1 MRFRLFYT
9 PLFIL
14 ITGAVL
20 AVFLYDYVKESQAL
34 QAENRFNKQ
43 AASYVK
49 TIEAGLGNSRELLVS
64 LKSFIANSDAITRDQ
79 FDQYAKDLLKERKY
93 IQALEWIPKVGHGMR
108 KEFENYASEQ
118 GLKDYFIKYKRDG
131 KMLQSP
137 FQPEYFPVYY
147 VYPLAGNETAIGYNL
162 SSNSARLKA
171 LVLARDTNSTVMSQ
185 GIKLVQEKKQQS
197 AVLMFLPV
205 YRSNAT
211 PEAVS
216 ERRRHLQGFALLVLR
231 IPDLIED
238 VSKDFPARFNLQ
250 ITDMSD
256 GQILYSNVSD
266 TVQKGINNLQ
276 SQLGF
281 SHRHWKINLS
291 DLHDSSEGLN
301 WIALLAAIGT
311 LCIASL
317 ASLYLYSLSN
327 TNHKIKI
334 EVEKQT
340 KALKISEQRF
350 SLAVQG
356 SSVGIW
362 DWQIVEENEY
372 WSPQYFKLIGYE
384 NNEITPNKNTFLDMV
399 YPEHKERLAR
409 AFKQHI
415 IERKPYQVEFMLQ
428 VKSGEYQWFFAT
440 GQASWNSK
448 GEAQRMVGS
457 IQKID
462 ERKKAEI
469 AIIKYAE
476 ELQRSNKDLEQFAY
490 VASHDLKAPLR
501 GISNLATWIEESV
514 EEHLDDENRSYM
526 NLLQGRISRLESL
539 LDGLLQYSRA
549 GTEKL
554 QIEMV
559 DVGALVIDISDLLGA
574 SEKGFKVESMPF
586 NVKTDKT
593 VINQV
598 LHNLINN
605 SIKHHHLAEGSI
617 NITHRETDKEHLISV
632 CDDGPGIDPKMYDK
646 VFQMFQTLRPRD
658 EVEGSGMGLAIV
670 KKLIERNK
678 GRIWIESHEEV
689 PGCSICFSMP
699 KA

>member
-9 PLFIL
+9 PLFL
-14 ITGAVL
+14 FITGAVL
-20 AVFLYDYVKESQAL
+20 AVFLYGYVKESQAL

-64 LKSFIANSDAITRDQ
+64 LKSFLANSDAITRDQ

-108 KEFENYASEQ
+108 KEFENYAREQ
-118 GLKDYFIKYKRDG
+118 GLNDYVIKYKREG
-131 KMLQSP
+131 KMLESP

-147 VYPLAGNETAIGYNL
+147 VYPLAGNEAAVGYNL

-171 LVLARDTNSTVMSQ
+171 LMLARDTNSAVMSQ
-185 GIKLVQEKKQQS
+185 GIKLVQEKTQQS

-205 YRSNAT
+205 YRSNT
-211 PEAVS
+211 LPKAVS

-231 IPDLIED
+231 IPDLIEH
-238 VSKDFPARFNLQ
+238 VSKDFPTRFHLQ
-250 ITDMSD
+250 VTDMSD
-256 GQILYSNVSD
+256 GQILYSNISD
-266 TVQKGINNLQ
+266 TAKESVNNLQ
-276 SQLGF
+276 SQLSF

-291 DLHDSSEGLN
+291 ELQGSSGGLN
-301 WIALLAAIGT
+301 WIAFLAAMGA
-311 LCIASL
+311 LCSASL

-327 TNHKIKI
+327 TNHKIKR

-340 KALKISEQRF
+340 KALKVSEQRF

-362 DWQIVEENEY
+362 DWQIVEDKEY
-372 WSPQYFKLIGYE
+372 WSPQCYKLLGFE
-384 NNEITPNKNTFLDMV
+384 DNEISPNKNTFLHMV
-399 YPEHKERLAR
+399 HPEHKERLVRVLKLHLA
-409 AFKQHI
+409 
-415 IERKPYQVEFMLQ
+415 ERKPFQVEYLLQ

-440 GQASWNSK
+440 AQASWNSEGK
-448 GEAQRMVGS
+448 AQRMVGS

-462 ERKKAEI
+462 QRKKAEI
-469 AIIKYAE
+469 AINKYAD
-476 ELQRSNKDLEQFAY
+476 ELERSNKDLEQFAY

-501 GISNLATWIEESV
+501 GISNLAAWIEESV
-514 EEHLDDENRSYM
+514 DEHLDDENRSYM
-526 NLLQGRISRLESL
+526 NLLQGRITRLESL

-554 QIEMV
+554 QIETV
-559 DVGALVIDISDLLGA
+559 DVGVLVTDISDLLGA

-586 NVKTDKT
+586 SIDIDKT

-605 SIKHHHLAEGSI
+605 SIKHHHLATGAISI
-617 NITHRETDKEHLISV
+617 SHRETDKEHIISV

-678 GRIWIESHEEV
+678 GRIWIESIEEV
-689 PGCSICFSMP
+689 SGCRICFSIP
-699 KA
+699 KT

>member
-1 MRFRLFYT
+1 
-9 PLFIL
+9 
-14 ITGAVL
+14 
-20 AVFLYDYVKESQAL
+20 
-34 QAENRFNKQ
+34 
-43 AASYVK
+43 
-49 TIEAGLGNSRELLVS
+49 
-64 LKSFIANSDAITRDQ
+64 
-79 FDQYAKDLLKERKY
+79 
-93 IQALEWIPKVGHGMR
+93 
-108 KEFENYASEQ
+108 
-118 GLKDYFIKYKRDG
+118 
-131 KMLQSP
+131 
-137 FQPEYFPVYY
+137 
-147 VYPLAGNETAIGYNL
+147 
-162 SSNSARLKA
+162 
-171 LVLARDTNSTVMSQ
+171 
-185 GIKLVQEKKQQS
+185 
-197 AVLMFLPV
+197 
-205 YRSNAT
+205 
-211 PEAVS
+211 
-216 ERRRHLQGFALLVLR
+216 
-231 IPDLIED
+231 
-238 VSKDFPARFNLQ
+238 
-250 ITDMSD
+250 
-256 GQILYSNVSD
+256 
-266 TVQKGINNLQ
+266 
-276 SQLGF
+276 
-281 SHRHWKINLS
+281 
-291 DLHDSSEGLN
+291 
-301 WIALLAAIGT
+301 
-311 LCIASL
+311 
-317 ASLYLYSLSN
+317 
-327 TNHKIKI
+327 
-334 EVEKQT
+334 
-340 KALKISEQRF
+340 
-350 SLAVQG
+350 
-356 SSVGIW
+356 
-362 DWQIVEENEY
+362 
-372 WSPQYFKLIGYE
+372 
-384 NNEITPNKNTFLDMV
+384 LDMV